1 MNRIGIDAGG
11 SLIKMV
17 FEEKGELHYRK
28 YPLSEM
34 ESFIRWLNI
43 AVPTAKLSVTG
54 GKSFVVKEKT
64 SHPVTIVNEF
74 EAMAEGSRYLLEQ
87 EFHLLHEEFILISIG
102 TGTSIYYVTPTN
114 FERVIGTGIGGGTF
128 IGLGTLFSG
137 SSNFTELVEQAA
149 SGNRKKVDLLVSDIY
164 GTNETPMIGDL
175 TAANFGKAHLSQ
187 DATKDDHLAS
197 TIQLI
202 AETIILLANQVA
214 QTKEVNKLVFVGS
227 TLNGNVMLRKVL
239 DAFSQ
244 SLGRQALFP
253 TNGAFAGAIGAYLL
267 KY

>member
-11 SLIKMV
+11 SLVKMV

-28 YPLSEM
+28 YAITEID
-34 ESFIRWLNI
+34 SFIQWLNMT
-43 AVPTAKLSVTG
+43 VPTAKLVVTG
-54 GKSFVVKEKT
+54 GKSYLVKEKT
-64 SHPVTIVNEF
+64 SHLVTIVNEF
-74 EAMAEGSRYLLEQ
+74 EAMAEGARYLLEQ

-102 TGTSIYYVTPTN
+102 TGTSIYHVTPSN

-128 IGLGTLFSG
+128 IGLGTLLAG
-137 SSNFTELVEQAA
+137 TSNFTELVERAG
-149 SGNRKKVDLLVSDIY
+149 SGDRKKIDLLVRDIY
-164 GTNETPMIGDL
+164 GSNETPLIGDL

-187 DATKDDHLAS
+187 DATKDDQLAS

-214 QTKEVNKLVFVGS
+214 QIKDVSKLVFVGS
-227 TLNGNVMLRKVL
+227 TLSGNHMLRKVL
-239 DAFSQ
+239 GEFSQ
-244 SLGRQALFP
+244 SLGREALFP

-267 KY
+267 